1 MEPQGQPPVCRR
13 EAVYI
18 PGQDVLLTAGQPA
31 GSREPPALYAY
42 HVGTNR
48 WHKIEIPAPAGKRPA
63 DIGGQNRA
71 WTYDPRHNLVLMI
84 LGDRGGDRAR
94 AQVFALRYEDS
105 RATAAE

>member
-1 MEPQGQPPVCRR
+1 M
-13 EAVYI
+13 
-18 PGQDVLLTAGQPA
+18 
-31 GSREPPALYAY
+31 
-42 HVGTNR
+42 
-48 WHKIEIPAPAGKRPA
+48 EIPPPAGKRPA

-94 AQVFALRYEDS
+94 AQVYVLRYDHR